1 MTFGADHYIP
11 ILKVKRGEKAAL
23 TLVAEPLRKRITPL
37 LEIVQRTDKSLN
49 KHLETSFKGLSNAVQ
64 PYPRCFLDA
73 RELEPDGAA
82 GARSVFRRAREE
94 GIVFTP
100 VTGVSRSVDVK
111 PAKEFSTNGLALR
124 LTIADYESGR
134 LLPMTEAFLSREDL
148 SPRNIDLLVDLTST
162 TDLIADG
169 IARLSTGILAHVP
182 FLQKWRTLTLSA
194 CSFPKSMG
202 VVEKNSYELAQ
213 REEWI
218 AWRDYFHK
226 QRKKLAR
233 LPTYSDCA
241 IQHPTGVE
249 GFDPRIMQVSASV
262 RYTLAEQ
269 WLLIKGQST
278 RFKSA
283 GIQFPL
289 LAERLVADDLKVY
302 FMGATHCMGCKSMK
316 AASDGAPKLGSAE
329 VWRRLGTIHH
339 VSMVM
344 YGLDSLP

>member
-23 TLVAEPLRKRITPL
+23 TLVAKPLQKRITPL
-37 LEIVQRTDKSLN
+37 LEIVQRTDKHLN
-49 KHLETSFKGLSNAVQ
+49 EHLETAFKGLSNAVQ

-73 RELEPDGAA
+73 RELEPDGTA
-82 GARSVFRRAREE
+82 GARSVFWRAREE

-134 LLPMTEAFLSREDL
+134 LRQMTEAFLSREDL
-148 SPRNIDLLVDLTST
+148 SPPNIDLFIDLTST
-162 TDLIADG
+162 TDLICDG
-169 IARLSTGILAHVP
+169 IARLSKGILADVP

-202 VVEKNSYELAQ
+202 VVGKNSYELVQ

-226 QRKKLAR
+226 QRNTLAR
-233 LPTYSDCA
+233 LPTFSDCA
-241 IQHPTGVE
+241 IQHPAGVE
-249 GFDPRIMQVSASV
+249 GFDPRIMQASASV

-269 WLLIKGQST
+269 WLLIKGKST
-278 RFKSA
+278 RFVRA
-283 GIQFPL
+283 GIQFPV
-289 LAERLVADDLKVY
+289 LAKRLVAGDPKVY

-329 VWRRLGTIHH
+329 AWRRLGTIHH

-344 YGLDSLP
+344 HGLDSLP

>member
-23 TLVAEPLRKRITPL
+23 TLVAKPLQKRITPL
-37 LEIVQRTDKSLN
+37 LEIVQRTDKLLN
-49 KHLETSFKGLSNAVQ
+49 AHLETAFKGLSDAVQ

-73 RELEPDGAA
+73 RELEPDGTA

-124 LTIADYESGR
+124 LTIADYESRR
-134 LLPMTEAFLSREDL
+134 LRPMIQAFLSREDL
-148 SPRNIDLLVDLTST
+148 RPPNIDLLVDLTSI

-169 IARLSTGILAHVP
+169 IAHLSTEILAAVP
-182 FLQKWRTLTLSA
+182 LLQQWRTLTLSA
-194 CSFPKSMG
+194 CSFPTSMG
-202 VVEKNSYELAQ
+202 VVERDSHNLVL

-226 QRKKLAR
+226 KRRTLAR
-233 LPTYSDCA
+233 LPTFSDCA

-262 RYTLAEQ
+262 RYTLPKH
-269 WLLIKGQST
+269 WLLIKGEST
-278 RFKSA
+278 RFTRA
-283 GIQFPL
+283 GIQFPV
-289 LAERLVADDLKVY
+289 LAERLVDGDLRIHY
-302 FMGATHCMGCKSMK
+302 MGATHCMGCKSMK
-316 AASDGAPKLGSAE
+316 AAADGAPKLGSAE
-329 VWRRLGTIHH
+329 AWRRLGTVHH
-339 VSMVM
+339 MSTVM
-344 YGLDSLP
+344 DGLDSLP

>member
-1 MTFGADHYIP
+1 MTFGADHYVP

-23 TLVAEPLRKRITPL
+23 ALVAKPLRKRITPL
-37 LEIVQRTDKSLN
+37 LEIVQRTDKLL
-49 KHLETSFKGLSNAVQ
+49 KQHLETAFKGLSTAVQ
-64 PYPRCFLDA
+64 PYPRCFLDT
-73 RELEPDGAA
+73 RELEADGMA
-82 GARSVFRRAREE
+82 GARSVFRRARQE

-100 VTGVSRSVDVK
+100 VTGLTRSVDVK

-124 LTIADYESGR
+124 LTIADYESR
-134 LLPMTEAFLSREDL
+134 QLRPMTEAFLSSEDL
-148 SPRNIDLLVDLTST
+148 SPQNIDLLIDLTST

-169 IARLSTGILAHVP
+169 IARLATGILADVP

-202 VVEKNSYELAQ
+202 VVGRNSYELVQ
-213 REEWI
+213 REEWM

-226 QRKKLAR
+226 QRKTLAR
-233 LPTYSDCA
+233 LPTFSDCV

-278 RFKSA
+278 RYVRA

-289 LAERLVADDLKVY
+289 LAKKLVAEDLKVY
-302 FMGATHCMGCKSMK
+302 FMGATHCMGCKAMR
-316 AASDGAPKLGSAE
+316 AAAYGAPKLGSAE
-329 VWRRLGTIHH
+329 AWRRLGTTHH

-344 YGLDSLP
+344 HGLDSLP

>member
-11 ILKVKRGEKAAL
+11 IFKVKRGEKTAL
-23 TLVAEPLRKRITPL
+23 TLIAKPLRKRITPL
-37 LEIVQRTDKSLN
+37 LEIVQRTDKLLN
-49 KHLETSFKGLSNAVQ
+49 EHLETAFKGLSNAVQ

-73 RELEPDGAA
+73 RELEPDGTT
-82 GARSVFRRAREE
+82 GARSVFWRARQE

-100 VTGVSRSVDVK
+100 VTGVSRSVDVQ

-124 LTIADYESGR
+124 LTIADYESRR
-134 LLPMTEAFLSREDL
+134 LRPMIQDFLSREDL
-148 SPRNIDLLVDLTST
+148 SPPNIDLLIDLTST

-169 IARLSTGILAHVP
+169 IARLSREILATVP

-202 VVEKNSYELAQ
+202 VVERNSHKLVL

-226 QRKKLAR
+226 NRRTLAR
-233 LPTYSDCA
+233 LPTFSDCA

-262 RYTLAEQ
+262 RYTLPKH
-269 WLLIKGQST
+269 WLLIKGGST
-278 RFKSA
+278 RFTRA
-283 GIQFPL
+283 GIQFPR
-289 LAERLVADDLKVY
+289 LAKRLVADDLKVN
-302 FMGATHCMGCKSMK
+302 FKGASHCMGCKFMK

-329 VWRRLGTIHH
+329 AWRRLGTIHH

-344 YGLDSLP
+344 HGLDSLP